1 MYGNVLHIFDVEQAS
16 GSNPLSPTTLR
27 GFHRRPASNYLVTTR
42 FLSPTI
48 TKKGAQMASVKLP
61 DGKQLEIEPGEKAR
75 DVAEKIGKR
84 LARDAVVAKLDGE
97 LIDLDAP
104 LNGGGDFEAVTID
117 SSEGLE
123 VLRHSTAHA
132 MAQAIVELYPGSK
145 LTIGPPIE
153 NGFFYDIEVAGRIT
167 DEDLPRIEERM
178 REIVALD
185 LPIVREEVSKAEAEA
200 LYADNPYKT
209 EIIEGLEDGEIS
221 VYKQG
226 DFFDL
231 CSGPHVPSTGRL
243 GAFKLQNIAGAY
255 WRGDEKNPMLTR
267 VYGTAWPTE
276 KELKAYLR
284 RLEEAKARDHRK
296 IGKDLDLFTF
306 LPKGEMM
313 RHLME
318 DYVREVQTRHGYE
331 HVWTGHLVNEALF
344 AKSGHLEH
352 YRESMFPPM
361 IDGETRYRLKPMNCP
376 SHMTLYNSRSH
387 SYRDLPLRYAEFAT
401 LYRYEKSGELT
412 GLTRVRSL
420 TQDDAHVFC
429 TEDQIQD
436 EFARALEIVRE
447 VLDTY
452 GFADYRVQLS
462 LRDQDV
468 AKYVADDAK
477 WSRAEKELRE
487 ALDTAAIAY
496 DEEAG
501 EAAFYGPKADFIAS
515 DVLGRE
521 WQLSTIQVDFIQP
534 ARLGCEYIGED
545 GKAHTPVLLHRAVT
559 GSTERFMAVLIE
571 HFAGSFPVWLSPVQA
586 VVIPVADRHLDY
598 ARGVQGQLA
607 ERDLRVEV
615 DDSQNSMQKKIR
627 DNSRQKVPYL
637 LIVGDRE
644 AEQGSVNV
652 RRRGEKQQEEM
663 ALGDFAEAIS
673 GEVSSRR

>member
-1 MYGNVLHIFDVEQAS
+1 
-16 GSNPLSPTTLR
+16 
-27 GFHRRPASNYLVTTR
+27 
-42 FLSPTI
+42 
-48 TKKGAQMASVKLP
+48 MASVKLP
-61 DGKQLEIEPGEKAR
+61 DGRQLEIEPGEKAR
-75 DVAEKIGKR
+75 EVAEKIGKR

-104 LNGGGDFEAVTID
+104 LTGGGDFEVVTID

-153 NGFFYDIEVAGRIT
+153 NGFFYDIEVAGRLT
-167 DEDLPRIEERM
+167 EEDLPRIEERM
-178 REIVALD
+178 HEIVARD
-185 LPIVREEVSKAEAEA
+185 LPIQREEVSKAEAED
-200 LYADNPYKT
+200 LYVDNPYKT

-226 DFFDL
+226 EFFDL

-243 GAFKLQNIAGAY
+243 GVFKLQNIAGAY

-284 RLEEAKARDHRK
+284 RLEEARARDHRK
-296 IGKDLDLFTF
+296 IGKDLELFAFSPDTGAGIPLF

-318 DYVREVQTRHGYE
+318 NYVREVQTRHGYE
-331 HVWTGHLVNEALF
+331 HVWTGHLVNESLF

-376 SHMTLYNSRSH
+376 SHMTLYNSQAH

-429 TEDQIQD
+429 TEDQIQE

-487 ALDTAAIAY
+487 ALDTAAISY

-501 EAAFYGPKADFIAS
+501 EAAFYGPKADFIAK

-571 HFAGSFPVWLSPVQA
+571 HYAGAFPVWLSPVQA
-586 VVIPVADRHLDY
+586 VVIPVADRHLGY
-598 ARGVQGQLA
+598 AREVKEQLA
-607 ERDLRVEV
+607 EQDLRVEV

-627 DNSRQKVPYL
+627 DNSRQKIPYL

-652 RRRGEKQQEEM
+652 RKRGEKQQEEM
-663 ALGDFAEAIS
+663 ALDGFAEAVL
-673 GEVSSRR
+673 GEVRSRR

>member
-1 MYGNVLHIFDVEQAS
+1 
-16 GSNPLSPTTLR
+16 
-27 GFHRRPASNYLVTTR
+27 
-42 FLSPTI
+42 
-48 TKKGAQMASVKLP
+48 MASVKLP

-84 LARDAVVAKLDGE
+84 LARDAVVAKLDGK

-104 LNGGGDFEAVTID
+104 LNGGGDFEVVTID

-153 NGFFYDIEVAGRIT
+153 NGFFYDIEVAGRLT

-178 REIVALD
+178 REIVDRD
-185 LPIVREEVSKAEAEA
+185 LPIQCEEVSKAEAED
-200 LYADNPYKT
+200 LYVNNPYKT

-221 VYKQG
+221 VYRQG

-231 CSGPHVPSTGRL
+231 CSGPHVPSTGKL

-306 LPKGEMM
+306 SPDTGAGIPLFLPKGEMM

-352 YRESMFPPM
+352 YREAMFPPM

-501 EAAFYGPKADFIAS
+501 EAAFYGPKADFIAK

-598 ARGVQGQLA
+598 ARGVQEQLA

>member
-1 MYGNVLHIFDVEQAS
+1 
-16 GSNPLSPTTLR
+16 
-27 GFHRRPASNYLVTTR
+27 
-42 FLSPTI
+42 
-48 TKKGAQMASVKLP
+48 MASVTLP

-104 LNGGGDFEAVTID
+104 LNGGGDFEVVPID

-132 MAQAIVELYPGSK
+132 MAQAIAELYPGSK

-153 NGFFYDIEVAGRIT
+153 NGFFYDIEVAGRLT

-178 REIVALD
+178 REIVARD
-185 LPIVREEVSKAEAEA
+185 LPIQREEVSKAEAED
-200 LYADNPYKT
+200 LYVDNPYKA

-221 VYKQG
+221 IYKQG

-284 RLEEAKARDHRK
+284 RLDEAKARDHRK
-296 IGKDLDLFTF
+296 IGKDLDLFTFSPDTGAGIPLF

-331 HVWTGHLVNEALF
+331 HVWTGHLVNEVLF

-501 EAAFYGPKADFIAS
+501 EAAFYGPKADFIAK

-534 ARLGCEYIGED
+534 ARLGCQYIGED

-559 GSTERFMAVLIE
+559 GSTERFLAVLIE
-571 HFAGSFPVWLSPVQA
+571 HYAGAFPVWLSPVQA
-586 VVIPVADRHLDY
+586 VLIPVADRHLDY
-598 ARGVQGQLA
+598 ARGVQEQLA

-627 DNSRQKVPYL
+627 DNSRQKIPYL

-652 RRRGEKQQEEM
+652 RRRGQKQQEEM
-663 ALGDFAEAIS
+663 VLGDFAEAIS

>member
-1 MYGNVLHIFDVEQAS
+1 
-16 GSNPLSPTTLR
+16 
-27 GFHRRPASNYLVTTR
+27 
-42 FLSPTI
+42 
-48 TKKGAQMASVKLP
+48 MASVKLP

-104 LNGGGDFEAVTID
+104 LNGGGDFEVVTID

-153 NGFFYDIEVAGRIT
+153 NGFFYDIEVAGRLT

-178 REIVALD
+178 REIIARD
-185 LPIVREEVSKAEAEA
+185 LPIEREEVSKAEAED
-200 LYADNPYKT
+200 LYVDNPYKT

-231 CSGPHVPSTGRL
+231 CSGPHVSSTGRL

-306 LPKGEMM
+306 SPDTGAGIPLFLPKGEMM

-331 HVWTGHLVNEALF
+331 HVWTGHMVNEVLF

-559 GSTERFMAVLIE
+559 GSTERFLAVLIE
-571 HFAGSFPVWLSPVQA
+571 HYAGAFPVWLSPVQA
-586 VVIPVADRHLDY
+586 VVIPVADRHLEY
-598 ARGVQGQLA
+598 ARRVQEQLA

-627 DNSRQKVPYL
+627 YNSRQKIPYL

-644 AEQGSVNV
+644 SEHSSVNV

-663 ALGDFAEAIS
+663 VLGDFAEAIS
-673 GEVSSRR
+673 GEVSSRA

>member
-1 MYGNVLHIFDVEQAS
+1 
-16 GSNPLSPTTLR
+16 
-27 GFHRRPASNYLVTTR
+27 
-42 FLSPTI
+42 
-48 TKKGAQMASVKLP
+48 MASVKLP
-61 DGKQLEIEPGEKAR
+61 DGKQLEIEPGAKAQ

-104 LNGGGDFEAVTID
+104 LNGGGDFEVVTID
-117 SSEGLE
+117 SPEGLE

-153 NGFFYDIEVAGRIT
+153 NGFYYDIEVEGRLT

-178 REIVALD
+178 HEIATRD
-185 LPIVREEVSKAEAEA
+185 LPIQREDVSKAEAED
-200 LYADNPYKT
+200 LYQDNPYKT
-209 EIIEGLEDGEIS
+209 ELIEGLEDGEIS
-221 VYKQG
+221 IYKQG

-231 CSGPHVPSTGRL
+231 CRGPHVPSTGRL

-276 KELKAYLR
+276 KELQAYLR
-284 RLEEAKARDHRK
+284 RLDEARARDHRK
-296 IGKDLDLFTF
+296 IGKDLDLFTFSPDTGAGIPLF

-496 DEEAG
+496 HEEAG
-501 EAAFYGPKADFIAS
+501 EAAFYGPKADFLAK

-571 HFAGSFPVWLSPVQA
+571 HFAGAFPVWLSPVQA

-598 ARGVQGQLA
+598 ARGVQEQLA

-627 DNSRQKVPYL
+627 DNSRQKIPYL

-644 AEQGSVNV
+644 AEEGSVNV
-652 RRRGEKQQEEM
+652 RRRGGKQQQEM
-663 ALGDFAEAIS
+663 ALVDFVEAVS
-673 GEVSSRR
+673 REVRSRG

>member
-1 MYGNVLHIFDVEQAS
+1 
-16 GSNPLSPTTLR
+16 
-27 GFHRRPASNYLVTTR
+27 
-42 FLSPTI
+42 
-48 TKKGAQMASVKLP
+48 MASVTLP

-104 LNGGGDFEAVTID
+104 LNGGGDFEVVPID

-132 MAQAIVELYPGSK
+132 MAQAIAELYPGSK

-153 NGFFYDIEVAGRIT
+153 NGFFYDIEVAGRLT

-178 REIVALD
+178 REIVARD
-185 LPIVREEVSKAEAEA
+185 LPIQREEVSKAEAED
-200 LYADNPYKT
+200 LYVDNPYKA

-221 VYKQG
+221 IYKQG

-284 RLEEAKARDHRK
+284 RLDEAKARDHRK
-296 IGKDLDLFTF
+296 IGKDLDLFTFSPDTGAGIPLF

-331 HVWTGHLVNEALF
+331 HVWTGHLVNEVLF

-501 EAAFYGPKADFIAS
+501 EAAFYGPKADFIAK

-534 ARLGCEYIGED
+534 ARLGCQYIGED

-559 GSTERFMAVLIE
+559 GSTERFLAVLIE
-571 HFAGSFPVWLSPVQA
+571 HYAGAFPVWLSPVQA

-598 ARGVQGQLA
+598 ARGVQEQLA

-627 DNSRQKVPYL
+627 DNSRQKIPFL

-652 RRRGEKQQEEM
+652 RRRGQKQQEEM
-663 ALGDFAEAIS
+663 VLGDFAEAIS

>member
-1 MYGNVLHIFDVEQAS
+1 
-16 GSNPLSPTTLR
+16 
-27 GFHRRPASNYLVTTR
+27 
-42 FLSPTI
+42 
-48 TKKGAQMASVKLP
+48 MAAVRLP
-61 DGKQLEIEPGEKAR
+61 DGRELPIEPGEKAR

-84 LARDAVVAKLDGE
+84 LARDAVVAKLNGE
-97 LIDLDAP
+97 LIDLDAS
-104 LNGGGDFEAVTID
+104 LNGGGDFEVVTGD
-117 SSEGLE
+117 SAEGLE

-132 MAQAIVELYPGSK
+132 MAQAILELYPGSK
-145 LTIGPPIE
+145 RTTGPPIE

-200 LYADNPYKT
+200 LYEDNPYKT

-284 RLEEAKARDHRK
+284 RLEEARARDHRK

-306 LPKGEMM
+306 SSDVGGGVPLFLPKGEML

-318 DYVREVQTRHGYE
+318 GYVREVQTRHGYD
-331 HVWTGHLVNEALF
+331 HVWTGHLVNESLYE
-344 AKSGHLEH
+344 KSGPLDH
-352 YRESMFPPM
+352 YIDSLSPPLV
-361 IDGETRYRLKPMNCP
+361 DGETRSRLKPMNCP
-376 SHMTLYNSRSH
+376 SHMTLFNSRAH

-401 LYRYEKSGELT
+401 LYRYEKSGELN

-429 TEDQIQD
+429 TEDQVQE

-452 GFADYRVQLS
+452 GFDEYRVQLS
-462 LRDQDV
+462 MRDPDDS
-468 AKYVADDAK
+468 KYIADEQK
-477 WSRAEKELRE
+477 WARAEGELRA
-487 ALDTAAIAY
+487 ALDAAGIDY

-501 EAAFYGPKADFIAS
+501 EAAFYGPKADFMAK

-521 WQLSTIQVDFIQP
+521 WQLSTIQVDFLQP
-534 ARLGCEYIGED
+534 LRLGCEYVGED
-545 GKAHTPVLLHRAVT
+545 GKEHTPVLLHRAVT
-559 GSTERFMAVLIE
+559 GSTERFLGVLIE
-571 HFAGSFPVWLSPVQA
+571 HYAGAFPVWLSPVQA
-586 VVIPVADRHLDY
+586 VVIPVADRHNGY
-598 ARGVQGQLA
+598 AREVAGRLGEA
-607 ERDLRVEV
+607 GIRVEV
-615 DDSQNSMQKKIR
+615 DDAQNSMQKKIR
-627 DNSRQKVPYL
+627 ENARQKIPYL
-637 LIVGDRE
+637 LIVGDSE
-644 AEQGSVNV
+644 AEAGTVNV
-652 RRRGEKQQEEM
+652 RRRGEKQQEEV
-663 ALGDFAEAIS
+663 AIDAFVSTVAEQ
-673 GEVSSRR
+673 VRSRG

>member
-1 MYGNVLHIFDVEQAS
+1 
-16 GSNPLSPTTLR
+16 
-27 GFHRRPASNYLVTTR
+27 
-42 FLSPTI
+42 
-48 TKKGAQMASVKLP
+48 MAAVRLP
-61 DGKQLEIEPGEKAR
+61 DGRELTVESGEKAR
-75 DVAEKIGKR
+75 DVAQKIGPR
-84 LARDAVVAKLDGE
+84 LARDAVVAKLNGE
-97 LIDLDAP
+97 LIDLDASID
-104 LNGGGDFEAVTID
+104 GGGDFEVVTKD
-117 SSEGLE
+117 SPDGLY

-132 MAQAIVELYPGSK
+132 MAQAILELYPGSK
-145 LTIGPPIE
+145 LTIGPPVE
-153 NGFFYDIEVAGRIT
+153 NGFYYDIDVAGRIT

-178 REIVALD
+178 REIVARD
-185 LPIVREEVSKAEAEA
+185 LPIEREEVSKAEAEA
-200 LYADNPYKT
+200 LYEDNPYKL
-209 EIIEGLEDGEIS
+209 EIICDLEDGDIS
-221 VYKQG
+221 VYRQG
-226 DFFDL
+226 EFHDL
-231 CSGPHVPSTGRL
+231 CVGPHVPSTGRL
-243 GAFKLQNIAGAY
+243 GAFKLRSVAGAY

-267 VYGTAWPTE
+267 IYGTAWPTE
-276 KELKAYLR
+276 KELRAYLG
-284 RLEEAKARDHRK
+284 RLEQARARDHRK
-296 IGKDLDLFTF
+296 IGKDLELYTFSPDTGAGIPLF

-318 DYVREVQTRHGYE
+318 DYVREVQTRRGYE
-331 HVWTGHLVNEALF
+331 HVWTGHLVNESLY

-352 YRESMFPPM
+352 YRESMLPLM

-376 SHMTLYNSRSH
+376 SHMTLYNSQSH
-387 SYRDLPLRYAEFAT
+387 SYRDLPIRYAEFAT

-429 TEDQIQD
+429 TEDQIQE

-452 GFADYRVQLS
+452 GFSEYRVQLS
-462 LRDQDV
+462 LRDQDS

-501 EAAFYGPKADFIAS
+501 EAAFYGPKADFLAK

-559 GSTERFMAVLIE
+559 GSTERFLAVLIE
-571 HFAGSFPVWLSPVQA
+571 HYAGAFPVWLSPVQA
-586 VVIPVADRHLDY
+586 IIIPVADRHLGY
-598 ARGVQGQLA
+598 AREVQERLA
-607 ERDLRVEV
+607 ARGLRVEV

-627 DNSRQKVPYL
+627 ENARQKIPYL

-644 AEQGSVNV
+644 TEQGTVNV

-663 ALGDFAEAIS
+663 NLATFAE
-673 GEVSSRR
+673 GLLEEVRSRT

>member
-1 MYGNVLHIFDVEQAS
+1 
-16 GSNPLSPTTLR
+16 
-27 GFHRRPASNYLVTTR
+27 
-42 FLSPTI
+42 
-48 TKKGAQMASVKLP
+48 MASVKLP

-104 LNGGGDFEAVTID
+104 LDGGGDFEVVTKD

-153 NGFFYDIEVAGRIT
+153 NGFFYDIEVAGRLT

-178 REIVALD
+178 REIVARD
-185 LPIVREEVSKAEAEA
+185 LPIEREEVSKAEAED
-200 LYADNPYKT
+200 LYVDNHYKT

-231 CSGPHVPSTGRL
+231 CTGPHVPSTGRL

-306 LPKGEMM
+306 SPDTGAGIPLFLPKGEMM

-331 HVWTGHLVNEALF
+331 HVWTGHLVNEGLF

-387 SYRDLPLRYAEFAT
+387 SYRDLPIRYAEFAT

-487 ALDTAAIAY
+487 ALDTADIAY

-501 EAAFYGPKADFIAS
+501 EAAFYGPKADFMAK

-559 GSTERFMAVLIE
+559 GSTERFLAVLIE
-571 HFAGSFPVWLSPVQA
+571 HYAGAFPVWLSPVQA

-598 ARGVQGQLA
+598 ARGVQEKLA
-607 ERDLRVEV
+607 QRDLRVEV

-627 DNSRQKVPYL
+627 DNSRQKIPYL

-652 RRRGEKQQEEM
+652 RRRGEKLQEEM
-663 ALGDFAEAIS
+663 DLGGFAEAIS
-673 GEVSSRR
+673 GEASSRR